1 MTDLKNDLDD
11 MCTQLNKEFPDK
23 PKAKEEPQAPI
34 LTPENSW
41 RIVTKDGAAKMG
53 KPPNQAALKQ
63 YAEDQP
69 RGEAGVDK
77 SLIDEKTEKLKSDL
91 EQESEE
97 ERRKK
102 LEKEKKK
109 DDEYWSSGVESDHDV
124 DLLVEQEVLQAIRTR
139 AILKEEL
146 RQ

>member
-1 MTDLKNDLDD
+1 
-11 MCTQLNKEFPDK
+11 
-23 PKAKEEPQAPI
+23 
-34 LTPENSW
+34 
-41 RIVTKDGAAKMG
+41 MG

-63 YAEDQP
+63 YAEDKLAD
-69 RGEAGVDK
+69 EVGVDK

-91 EQESEE
+91 EEETDE

-102 LEKEKKK
+102 EEKKKK

-139 AILKEEL
+139 AVLKEEL
-146 RQ
+146 RKKAEEADEGGAGASSNNAPPVKEESKQPS